1 MTMGYVTVTN
11 SINPSESKRFTAMH
25 VHNAKTSLSFIFK
38 QLSCEQAS
46 VL

>member
-25 VHNAKTSLSFIFK
+25 YIMRRPDYPLFSNN
-38 QLSCEQAS
+38 
-46 VL
+46 